1 MAQVVWSERAVA
13 DLEQIGSYI
22 AKDSVRYAQ
31 MVVGKLFSR
40 TEILKTNPQLG
51 RMVPEFANSTIRELI
66 EGSYRIVY
74 QMDSSQD
81 TVQIITVHHSKKE
94 FLLV

>member
-22 AKDSVRYAQ
+22 AKDSVRYAG

-40 TEILKTNPQLG
+40 TEILKTNPYLG
-51 RMVPEFANSTIRELI
+51 RMVPEFSNAAIRELI

-74 QMDSSQD
+74 QVNSAQD
-81 TVQIITVHHSKKE
+81 AVQIITVHHSKIE